1 MQPNWMNRDWLHWAF
16 EASLLAKGVLA
27 AIETLS
33 GLVLLIVSHGQIA
46 DLAHALTA
54 HELSEDPND
63 LVAGTLMHMAQAFSV
78 ETQKFY
84 ALYLLSHGGL
94 KLGVVGLLARG
105 LIWAYPAAIVLMG
118 VFIAYQL
125 HVWAGDRSVTML
137 ALTALDVAVIA
148 LTWREWRRKR
158 GLSFPGNAA

>member
-1 MQPNWMNRDWLHWAF
+1 MKRDWLHWAF
-16 EASLLAKGVLA
+16 EASLLAKGILA
-27 AIETLS
+27 GIETLS
-33 GLVLLIVSHGQIA
+33 GLVLLIVSHGQFA

-54 HELSEDPND
+54 HELSEDPHD

-78 ETQKFY
+78 EAQKFY

-105 LIWAYPAAIVLMG
+105 LMWAYPAAIALMV

-125 HVWAGDRSVTML
+125 HVWVGARSVAML